1 MTNILTS
8 YHFCGLVHEALIL
21 LECFLILSSD
31 HRCIFQCFLK
41 FFGCGVWAIGQVLCP
56 DRSLRHTWDEI
67 RRIEKMVFILDSL
80 RVNVFLYS
88 RSTGCVSPRRPKQ
101 LYSGVAGVMRGADVV
116 FARCGAGVFI
126 FIQLHVHK
134 LHFHTLGAIFNGKQG
149 ARNPIL
155 CLK

>member
-67 RRIEKMVFILDSL
+67 RRIEIVFDTWLFIGDRGHL
-80 RVNVFLYS
+80 RPWW
-88 RSTGCVSPRRPKQ
+88 TQC
-101 LYSGVAGVMRGADVV
+101 
-116 FARCGAGVFI
+116 RCGVTLHIKLGNTGRLGWAGLYRFVW
-126 FIQLHVHK
+126 QLSLVIY
-134 LHFHTLGAIFNGKQG
+134 T
-149 ARNPIL
+149 RDP
-155 CLK
+155 